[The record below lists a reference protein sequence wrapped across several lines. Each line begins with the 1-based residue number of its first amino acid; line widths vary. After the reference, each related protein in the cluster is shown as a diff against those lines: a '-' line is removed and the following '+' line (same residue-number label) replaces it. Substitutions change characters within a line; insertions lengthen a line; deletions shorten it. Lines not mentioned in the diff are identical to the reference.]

1 MCLKFCDFIRKVLLQ
16 LNILDLRSNN
26 NTVNILRMNCVII
39 SVIYNIVYFAVPGE
53 VEDLSLEPGSHNIS
67 VNWKKPTLN
76 RYCVTHYVIHW
87 VHTKSGSKNSS
98 IVSSEEDSFVI
109 EDLDACVEYEVSIE
123 AVNEENESSDAVTNK
138 NTTETVGN
146 YHAQIILLYL

>member
-1 MCLKFCDFIRKVLLQ
+1 MCLKFCAFIRNVLLQ

-39 SVIYNIVYFAVPGE
+39 SVIYNIVYFAVPGA
-53 VEDLSLEPGSHNIS
+53 VEDLTLEPGSHNIS
-67 VNWKKPTLN
+67 VNWKKPTLD
-76 RYCVTHYVIHW
+76 RYCVKQYVIYW
-87 VHTKSGSKNSS
+87 VHTKIGSKNSS
-98 IVSSEEDSFVI
+98 IVSSEEDSVVI
-109 EDLDACVEYEVSIE
+109 EDLFACVEYEVSVE
-123 AVNEENESSDAVTNK
+123 AMNEKNESSDAVTGK